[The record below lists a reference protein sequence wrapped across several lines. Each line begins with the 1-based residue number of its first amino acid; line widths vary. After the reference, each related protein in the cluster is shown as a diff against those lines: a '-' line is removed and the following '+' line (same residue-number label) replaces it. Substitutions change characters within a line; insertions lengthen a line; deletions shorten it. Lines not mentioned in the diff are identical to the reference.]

1 MRDWRGEGDKV
12 GAVGS
17 DGGKKYPAR
26 APSCAG
32 RRLALPRCNALR
44 WCGAEAARWGHGMP
58 PPQATAPGEWL
69 VAGTTAAAPP
79 CGEPEG
85 NGVWGAPPTST
96 RDSHGGGDLHRMRHG
111 PATRGPTRGPTR
123 RRAVAHP
130 APPWGRHRPSPE
142 KKSTARSCSARYSP
156 TGGTCPWTPPQRP
169 GVQ

>member
-111 PATRGPTRGPTR
+111 P
-123 RRAVAHP
+123 
-130 APPWGRHRPSPE
+130 SPE